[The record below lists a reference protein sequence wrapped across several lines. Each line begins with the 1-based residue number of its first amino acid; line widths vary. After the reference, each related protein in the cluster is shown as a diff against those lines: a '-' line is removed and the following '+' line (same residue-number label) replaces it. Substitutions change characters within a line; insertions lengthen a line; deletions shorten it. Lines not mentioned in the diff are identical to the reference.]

1 MRPIGAIQNE
11 ILALRFGGFLSS
23 RGIDNQVDNN
33 SRGAWEVWILDDDN
47 IEKAKS
53 LLDRFHQNPDD
64 PTYAEAVKAAARQ
77 QQQQEAAYAPKRN
90 RVIDASAIFY
100 VPPVAL
106 GRLSVVLIAIS
117 VLVTLLTTFGGDD
130 RLRQIL
136 SIAEFGVSSNGEAA
150 PQEWLPEVRQGQVWR
165 LFTPMFLHFGIL
177 HIVFNMLWLRDLG
190 SMIETR
196 RGPWMLL
203 VLTLV
208 LAGTSNLAQYTV
220 TGPSFGGMSG
230 VVYGLLGY
238 VWMQGKYNPASGLAL
253 HPQTVTFMLVWFF
266 LCLSGLMGPIA
277 NTAHA
282 VGLAVGTTWGFLAA
296 RLPAMLRRN

>member
-11 ILALRFGGFLSS
+11 ILALRFGGFLAS

-33 SRGAWEVWILDDDN
+33 ARGAWEVWILDDDN
-47 IEKAKS
+47 IEQAKS
-53 LLDRFHQNPDD
+53 LLNRFHQNPDD
-64 PTYAEAVKAAARQ
+64 PAYAEAAKTTVRPQRKEEDEQTPR
-77 QQQQEAAYAPKRN
+77 RH
-90 RVIDASAIFY
+90 RVIDASAVFY
-100 VPPVAL
+100 VPPVIL
-106 GRLSVVLIAIS
+106 GRVSMVLIAIS
-117 VLVTLLTTFGGDD
+117 VLVTLLTTYGGDH

-136 SIAEFGVSSNGEAA
+136 SIAEFSMPLSGATA
-150 PQEWLPEVRQGQVWR
+150 PQQWLAEVRQGQVWR

-177 HIVFNMLWLRDLG
+177 HILFNMLWLRDLG
-190 SMIETR
+190 SMIEAR

-203 VLTLV
+203 MLTLI
-208 LAGTSNLAQYTV
+208 LAGTSNLAQYAV

-238 VWMQGKYNPASGLAL
+238 IWMQGKYNPASGLSL
-253 HPQTVTFMLVWFF
+253 HPQTVTLMLAWFF

-296 RLPAMLRRN
+296 NLPVILRHH

>member
-1 MRPIGAIQNE
+1 MRPIGAIPNE

-53 LLDRFHQNPDD
+53 LLDHFRGNPDD
-64 PTYAEAVKAAARQ
+64 PTYAEAARAAVRRQ
-77 QQQQEAAYAPKRN
+77 QQEEAVETPKRH
-90 RVIDASAIFY
+90 RVIDASAVFY

-106 GRLSVVLIAIS
+106 GRLSMVLIAIS
-117 VLVTLLTTFGGDD
+117 IVVWLLTTFGGDD

-136 SIAEFGVSSNGEAA
+136 SISEFSATEGGGV
-150 PQEWLPEVRQGQVWR
+150 PKQEWLSEVRHGQVWR
-165 LFTPMFLHFGIL
+165 LFTPIFLHFSLL

-190 SMIETR
+190 SMIEAR
-196 RGPWMLL
+196 RGPWLLL

-220 TGPSFGGMSG
+220 SGPAFGGISG

-238 VWMQGKYNPASGLAL
+238 TWMQGRFNPASGLSL
-253 HPQTVTFMLVWFF
+253 HPQTVTLMLVWFF

-296 RLPAMLRRN
+296 NLPVILRR

>member
-11 ILALRFGGFLSS
+11 TLALRFGGFLSS

-64 PTYAEAVKAAARQ
+64 PAYAEAARAAARQ
-77 QQQQEAAYAPKRN
+77 QQQEEAAQAPKRN
-90 RVIDASAIFY
+90 RVIDAGAVFY

-106 GRLSVVLIAIS
+106 GRLSMALIAIS

-136 SIAEFGVSSNGEAA
+136 SIAEFSEIVGPGT
-150 PQEWLPEVRQGQVWR
+150 PQQEWLPEIRRGQVWR
-165 LFTPMFLHFGIL
+165 LFTPMFLHFSIL

-190 SMIETR
+190 SMIEAH

-203 VLTLV
+203 VLALV
-208 LAGTSNLAQYTV
+208 LAGTSNLAQYAV

-238 VWMQGKYNPASGLAL
+238 VWMQGRFNPSSGLSL
-253 HPQTVTFMLVWFF
+253 HPQTVTLMLVWFF

-296 RLPAMLRRN
+296 NLPVFLRRY

>member
-11 ILALRFGGFLSS
+11 TLALRFGGFLSS

-64 PTYAEAVKAAARQ
+64 PAYTDAARTAARQ
-77 QQQQEAAYAPKRN
+77 KQQEEAAQAPKRN
-90 RVIDASAIFY
+90 RVIDASAVFY

-106 GRLSVVLIAIS
+106 GRLSMVLIAIS
-117 VLVTLLTTFGGDD
+117 VLVTLLTTYGGDA
-130 RLRQIL
+130 RLRQML
-136 SIAEFGVSSNGEAA
+136 SITEFNTVESGDASQ
-150 PQEWLPEVRQGQVWR
+150 QEWLPEVRRGQVWR
-165 LFTPMFLHFGIL
+165 LFTPIFLHFGIL
-177 HIVFNMLWLRDLG
+177 HILFNMLWLQDLG
-190 SMIETR
+190 SMIEAR
-196 RGPWMLL
+196 RGPWLL
-203 VLTLV
+203 LLLTLV

-220 TGPSFGGMSG
+220 AGPSFGGMSG

-238 VWMQGKYNPASGLAL
+238 IWMQGRYNPASGLSL
-253 HPQTVTFMLVWFF
+253 HPQTVTLMLVWFF

-296 RLPAMLRRN
+296 HLPAMLRRN